1 MCARSLNPE
10 TPRCTSRPEPGSLS
24 FFVATMVKLPMVK
37 QPMLMK
43 PAYIC
48 ALVVGAMLLLAL
60 LSAGLHS
67 SSRAS
72 LRRPGALRS
81 LLRDELSSKTTD
93 TPVCNLKGANGTLG
107 VSYPNPLCTS
117 GRPAAP
123 PIPKCPGAQPPR
135 AQPARRR
142 CCPRHE

>member
-1 MCARSLNPE
+1 
-10 TPRCTSRPEPGSLS
+10 
-24 FFVATMVKLPMVK
+24 MVK

-81 LLRDELSSKTTD
+81 LLRDSARHAALSDQDSNALISMLNATYSMAYANAARKLASDRTLRRLTNIDAAEL
-93 TPVCNLKGANGTLG
+93 AN
-107 VSYPNPLCTS
+107 
-117 GRPAAP
+117 AADAKQQRALAH
-123 PIPKCPGAQPPR
+123 INAGCPDIAVHSDQLRYAGWL
-135 AQPARRR
+135 
-142 CCPRHE
+142 E